1 MNILLTTKIIFIEN
15 NNVGNLHIKGESN
28 LLNNS
33 KEKIGT
39 VKIDIP
45 NCYIDTNKEIV
56 ALSSNFQHTSK
67 KHINKLKNNLKAFSW
82 DRDKEWADSY
92 NYTNYLRLVEKQMN
106 EESKTEI
113 LQKFLS
119 ENK

>member
-1 MNILLTTKIIFIEN
+1 MLATKITFIEN

-45 NCYIDTNKEIV
+45 NCYINTNKEIV
-56 ALSSNFQHTSK
+56 VLASNSSFK
-67 KHINKLKNNLKAFSW
+67 NKKAFSW
-82 DRDKEWADSY
+82 ERDKD
-92 NYTNYLRLVEKQMN
+92 
-106 EESKTEI
+106 
-113 LQKFLS
+113 
-119 ENK
+119 

>member
-15 NNVGNLHIKGESN
+15 NNVGNLHIKGELN

-45 NCYIDTNKEIV
+45 NCYIDTNEEIV
-56 ALSSNFQHTSK
+56 VLTSNSS
-67 KHINKLKNNLKAFSW
+67 
-82 DRDKEWADSY
+82 
-92 NYTNYLRLVEKQMN
+92 KQY
-106 EESKTEI
+106 KDFI
-113 LQKFLS
+113 GK
-119 ENK
+119 

>member
-45 NCYIDTNKEIV
+45 NCYINTNEEIV
-56 ALSSNFQHTSK
+56 VLASNSS
-67 KHINKLKNNLKAFSW
+67 
-82 DRDKEWADSY
+82 
-92 NYTNYLRLVEKQMN
+92 KQY
-106 EESKTEI
+106 KDFI
-113 LQKFLS
+113 GK
-119 ENK
+119 